1 MFQRLAAL
9 AALAFVAW
17 GQPSTSQVADWPP
30 ITLETRPWTRW
41 WWLGSAVDE
50 AGLAAELEAL
60 RAAGLGG
67 VEITPIYGAAGAESR
82 FVPYLSAQWMRLL
95 EYTLREAQRVGLGV
109 DMATGTG
116 WPFGG
121 PWVGEAGACRALMFK
136 TWTVEGGT
144 QLAEAIRLTQTPLVR
159 AIGNQVY
166 EVREITQGEAPPAG
180 TAQEPLLRSG
190 GRAFQIGDLKD
201 PVESNAN
208 LQALA
213 LEQVRFPKPAPLL
226 ALVAYPRSG
235 ESVNLTP
242 LVDAQGSL
250 QWAAPPGTWTLQA
263 VFLGWHGKLV
273 ERAAPG
279 GEGNVIDHFSSAAIR
294 KYLAF
299 FDERFGNLQLS
310 GLRAFFNDSYEVDDA
325 TGQAD
330 GTPALFEE
338 FQRRRGYDLRAHL
351 PALLGNDERV
361 RGDYRETLSD
371 LLLETFTAEWSA
383 WARKRDRIVRNQA
396 HGSPANLL
404 DLYAASDIPETEGN
418 ELTRFKWATSAA
430 HVAGR
435 RLVAAEAATWLGE
448 HFRSTLADVRA
459 AVDKFFVAGVNHI
472 VYHGTAYSPREEPW
486 PGWQFYASVEFNP
499 RSSWWTDFGALNAY
513 VTRVQSFLQA
523 GEPDQDVLLYYPFHD
538 ALSAGATRLTH
549 FGGANVPTTGT
560 PFDEAAAALQR
571 RGYTYDYI
579 SDRQLAATRVAD
591 GRLQTPGGASYRA
604 LVVPASR
611 YIPLETFERV
621 LALARDGAVVIAFR
635 GLPADVAGFANLD
648 QRRTRFK
655 QLRDRASSLLS
666 GDDLDGLLNRAG
678 LRREPLVDRGLE
690 FVRRRLRANGARAGT
705 GRYYFIVN
713 SSDRELRDWIP
724 LDDRAMSAVIFDP
737 MSGGRGDARV
747 RASSGG
753 TLEVFLTLPPGDSLV
768 VQTAA
773 QSGEAF
779 TMREPAGAAIEVRR
793 PWTVRFESGGPEL
806 PAARTVDRLGSWTR
820 FEGDD
825 VKRFSG
831 TALYTARFPHPAG
844 AGDVWRLDLGS
855 VHDSARVSLNGRE
868 VATLV
873 GPSFQLTLDA
883 ALLAA
888 ENRLDVHVTNLPA
901 NRIAALDRAG
911 VRWKKFYNVNFP
923 ARFPQNRGADGLF
936 TAAKWELLDS
946 GLIGPVTLTP
956 LRVSIGAP

>member
-9 AALAFVAW
+9 AVLAVVAW

-30 ITLETRPWTRW
+30 VTSETRPWTRW

-67 VEITPIYGAAGAESR
+67 VEITPIYGAASAESR
-82 FVPYLSAQWMRLL
+82 FVPFLSVRWMQLL
-95 EYTLREAQRVGLGV
+95 EHTLREAKRLELGV

-121 PWVGEAGACRALMFK
+121 PWVGEADACRALMFK
-136 TWTVEGGT
+136 TWTVEGGA
-144 QLAEAIRLTQTPLVR
+144 QLAERVQLTQTPLVR

-166 EVREITQGEAPPAG
+166 EVRETTPGEAAPAG

-190 GRAFQIGDLKD
+190 ARAVQIGDLKD
-201 PVESNAN
+201 PIESNAN

-226 ALVAYPRSG
+226 ALVAYPRPG
-235 ESVNLTP
+235 EPVNLTSR
-242 LVDAQGSL
+242 VDGQGSL
-250 QWAAPPGTWTLQA
+250 QWVAPAGTWTLHA

-279 GEGNVIDHFSSAAIR
+279 GEGNVIDHFSSDAIR

-299 FDERFGNLQLS
+299 FDERFGNSQLS

-361 RGDYRETLSD
+361 RADYRETLSD

-383 WARKRDRIVRNQA
+383 WARKRGRIVRNQA

-418 ELTRFKWATSAA
+418 ELARFKWATSAA

-435 RLVAAEAATWLGE
+435 RLVSAEAATWLGE
-448 HFRSTLADVRA
+448 HFHSTLADVRA

-523 GEPDQDVLLYYPFHD
+523 GGPDQDVLLYYPFHD
-538 ALSAGATRLTH
+538 ALGAGTSRLTH
-549 FGGANVPTTGT
+549 FGGANVPTTGS
-560 PFDEAAAALQR
+560 PFEEAAAALQR

-579 SDRQLAATRVAD
+579 SDRQLAATRVKD
-591 GRLQTPGGASYRA
+591 GRLETTGGVSYQA

-611 YIPLETFERV
+611 HIPIETFDRV
-621 LALARDGAVVIAFR
+621 LALARDGAAVVAFR
-635 GLPADVAGFANLD
+635 GLPAAVAGFANLD
-648 QRRTRFK
+648 QRRARFK
-655 QLRDRASSLLS
+655 QLRDQASSLLS
-666 GDDLDGLLNRAG
+666 GDDIDTLLNRAG
-678 LRREPLVDRGLE
+678 VRPERLVDRGLE
-690 FVRRRLRANGARAGT
+690 FVRRRLRADGATAGT

-713 SSDRELRDWIP
+713 SSDREVRDWISF
-724 LDDRAMSAVIFDP
+724 DDRATSAVIFDP
-737 MSGGRGDARV
+737 MSGSRGDAKV

-753 TLEVFLTLPPGDSLV
+753 TLELFLTLRPGESLV

-773 QSGEAF
+773 QAGEAF
-779 TMREPAGAAIEVRR
+779 TAREPAGAAIEVRG

-806 PAARTVDRLGSWTR
+806 PAARTIGQLGSWTR

-831 TALYTARFPHPAG
+831 TAVYTVRFPRPAG
-844 AGDVWRLDLGS
+844 GGDAWRLDLGR

-883 ALLAA
+883 ASLAA

-901 NRIAALDRAG
+901 NRIAALDKAG

-936 TAAKWELLDS
+936 TAAKWEPLDS